1 MEKLRPI
8 KEYFASELSL
18 IYTPSEIAEL
28 FAIFSEEI
36 LNLNKAELRFSLD
49 NLLDNTQIVKFVE
62 AVTALKK
69 GIPYQY
75 ILGFAEFFGQKFKVS
90 PAVLIPRPETEEL
103 LELAISKIK
112 TNAKQDQS
120 LRILEI
126 GTGSGII
133 PIILKQNFINAK
145 IDAIDFSFEA
155 LEIAK
160 SNAEFHEVD
169 INFTMAD
176 YLSVNLEEKYD
187 LIISNP
193 PYIGLV
199 ETDEIE
205 DSVKNREP
213 KMALFSPTDDA
224 LIFYR
229 KIAADAKTNLKENG
243 MVFLEINQKL
253 GLETLALFQ
262 SFSKS
267 EILKDISGNDRFI
280 YVCK

>member
-8 KEYFASELSL
+8 KERFASELSL
-18 IYTPSEIAEL
+18 IYTPSEISEL

-49 NLLDNTQIVKFVE
+49 NLVDSTQTAKFEEVE
-62 AVTALKK
+62 TALKN

-75 ILGFAEFFGQKFKVS
+75 ILGFAEFFGQRFKVS

-112 TNAKQDQS
+112 INAKQDQA
-120 LRILEI
+120 LKILEI

-133 PIILKQNFINAK
+133 PIILKQNFINAQ
-145 IDAIDFSFEA
+145 IDAIDFSSEA

-160 SNAEFHEVD
+160 LNSKFHEVD

-176 YLSVNLEEKYD
+176 YLSDSFEEKYD

-229 KIAADAKTNLKENG
+229 KIATDAKRILNENG
-243 MVFLEINQKL
+243 MVFLEINQKF

-262 SFSKS
+262 SFSQS
-267 EILKDISGNDRFI
+267 ELLKDISGNDRFI
-280 YVCK
+280 FVCK